1 MKRFLLL
8 LLLATLS
15 AATPAVAKTL
25 TRVAAVVN
33 NDIISTYQ
41 LDKAVLEALAKDANG
56 NQLTSKQFDQLKERV
71 LEQLVN
77 EKLVSQRIKELGLT
91 VPDPE
96 LNAAIEDVQR
106 KNNLTAEMLQQAVEA
121 QGMSFAAYREQLKQE
136 ILRYKLLGREVN
148 YKVQV
153 TSGEV
158 RDYFR
163 EHIDEYRSQ
172 PKVRVSSL
180 SYEMP
185 ANITASKMTEIRKQA
200 DVTRELLASGEDF
213 EQVLESQGDGVFGG
227 DMGNLVEGDLT
238 EQLQQALAGLEV
250 GQVSQPVVMN
260 GQLHLFL
267 VTAKN
272 PGDINLFDRVKG
284 DIEKILEKQK
294 TDLRFKEWAQE
305 LHDRGHIDIRI

>member
-1 MKRFLLL
+1 MKRFLIL

-41 LDKAVLEALAKDANG
+41 LDKAVLEALAKDAKG
-56 NQLTSKQFDQLKERV
+56 NQLTSKQFDELKERV

-121 QGMSFAAYREQLKQE
+121 QGMSFDAYREQLKQE

-163 EHIDEYRSQ
+163 DHIDEYRSK

-185 ANITASKMTEIRKQA
+185 ANVTASKMAEIRKQA
-200 DVTRELLASGEDF
+200 EVTRELLASGEDF
-213 EQVLESQGDGVFGG
+213 EQVLASQGDGVFGG
-227 DMGNLVEGDLT
+227 DMGNLIEDDLT

-250 GQVSQPVVMN
+250 GQVSQPVAMN

-272 PGDINLFDRVKG
+272 PGDINLYDRVKG
-284 DIEKILEKQK
+284 EIEKILEKQK
-294 TDLRFKEWAQE
+294 TDFRFKEWAQE
-305 LHDRGHIDIRI
+305 LRDRGHIDIRI